1 MQGMLYEHI
10 ADGLNHVWDIRK
22 RSFGKDELEVK
33 SFPERKKRKLNG
45 PMMRSAP

>member
-10 ADGLNHVWDIRK
+10 TGGLNHVWDIRK
-22 RSFGKDELEVK
+22 GSSEKDELEVK
-33 SFPERKKRKLNG
+33 NFPDRKKRKLND